1 MLEKNSMKKR
11 LQIIGTCFSILFLS
25 SLACNLDEI
34 LNEGESGEVET
45 SVAATLDAFSE
56 NLTGEAPLSTET
68 PSTPIESPTEAQPPT
83 IPAEPSPT
91 FTPPPEGISLNCD
104 GTYQRVRLV
113 DGGASGKTL
122 YVDQW
127 NGAAWEEVW
136 RVEGGD
142 PMNQQIE
149 DEAGPYL
156 FGECQYLVIVP
167 IRFSGSGAILELKIY
182 TWNGTGMEEVY
193 AHDGVHGDWEKL
205 GDMITFE
212 ESIYLYDEPNCCP
225 CNRQFLEHTWDGT
238 AFVQTGSLI
247 SPTYEGDPPE
257 YCQP

>member
-1 MLEKNSMKKR
+1 MMKR
-11 LQIIGTCFSILFLS
+11 LRIILTSFSILLMA
-25 SLACNLDEI
+25 SLACNLDKIISDSEP
-34 LNEGESGEVET
+34 GELET
-45 SVAATLDAFSE
+45 SVAATLDAFSAT
-56 NLTGEAPLSTET
+56 LTQEAPLPTGT
-68 PSTPIESPTEAQPPT
+68 PPTPIEIPTGTQHPT
-83 IPAEPSPT
+83 VTPEPTST
-91 FTPPPEGISLNCD
+91 FTPPPEGLSLNCD

-122 YVDQW
+122 FVDHW
-127 NGAAWEEVW
+127 TGAAWEEVW

-149 DEAGPYL
+149 DTAGPYL
-156 FGECQYLVIVP
+156 FGDCQYMVIVP

-182 TWNGTGMEEVY
+182 AWNGSEMVEGY
-193 AHDGVHGDWEKL
+193 AHDGVHGDWQKL

-225 CNRQFLEHTWDGT
+225 CNRQYLEHSWDGT
-238 AFVQTGSLI
+238 DFVQTGSLI
-247 SPTYEGDPPE
+247 SPTYEGDPPD